1 MYYEYTQMTTL
12 TLGDDHMAESIF
24 IRAYL
29 RASTDDQNASRARE
43 TLNAFIEEK
52 GFKVAA
58 WYTENASGTKVDR
71 TELSRLIDDAQYGD
85 VLLVEQVD
93 RLTRLTKPDWNR
105 LKGAIQIAGL
115 RVVSLDL
122 PTSHAALRMTSS
134 DDFTGRM
141 LDAVNSMLMDM
152 LAAVAHKDWEDRRR
166 RQREGI
172 EQAKLEGRYK
182 GRPVNDALHSRIIE
196 LRSYGLSIRKT
207 AEIAGCGVSTVQRA
221 EKRNNRS

>member
-1 MYYEYTQMTTL
+1 ME
-12 TLGDDHMAESIF
+12 HAVF

-29 RASTDDQNASRARE
+29 RASTDDQNASRARN
-43 TLNAFIEEK
+43 TLSAFVEEK
-52 GFKVAA
+52 GLKVAA

-71 TELSRLIDDAQYGD
+71 TELSRLIGDAQYGD

-93 RLTRLTKPDWNR
+93 RLTRLSKPDWDR
-105 LKGAIQIAGL
+105 LKGAIQSAGL

-122 PTSHAALRMTSS
+122 PTSHAALNMSTG

-166 RQREGI
+166 RQRQGI
-172 EQAKLEGRYK
+172 EQAKREGRYK
-182 GRPVNDALHSRIIE
+182 GRPVNEEVHARILE
-196 LRSYGLSIRKT
+196 LRRHGLSIRKT
-207 AEIAGCGVSTVQRA
+207 ADIVGCGVSTVQRA
-221 EKRNNRS
+221 EKRAK

>member
-1 MYYEYTQMTTL
+1 MEQ
-12 TLGDDHMAESIF
+12 AVF

-29 RASTDDQNASRARE
+29 RASTDDQNASRARD
-43 TLNAFIEEK
+43 TLSSFVEEK
-52 GFKVAA
+52 GLKVAA

-93 RLTRLTKPDWNR
+93 RLTRLSKPDWDR
-105 LKGAIQIAGL
+105 LKGAIQSAGL

-122 PTSHAALRMTSS
+122 PTSHAALNMSTG

-166 RQREGI
+166 RQRQGI
-172 EQAKLEGRYK
+172 DQAKREGRYK
-182 GRPVNDALHSRIIE
+182 GRPVNEEVHARILE
-196 LRSYGLSIRKT
+196 LRRHGLSIRKT
-207 AEIAGCGVSTVQRA
+207 ADIVGCGVSTVQRA
-221 EKRNNRS
+221 EKRAKQA

>member
-1 MYYEYTQMTTL
+1 M
-12 TLGDDHMAESIF
+12 F

-29 RASTDDQNASRARE
+29 RASTDDQNASRARS
-43 TLNAFIEEK
+43 TLSGFIEDK
-52 GFKVAA
+52 GLKVAA
-58 WYTENASGTKVDR
+58 WYTENASGTKVER
-71 TELSRLIDDAQYGD
+71 TELARLINDAQYGD

-93 RLTRLTKPDWNR
+93 RLTRLSKPDWDR
-105 LKGAIQIAGL
+105 LKGAIQGAGL

-122 PTSHAALRMTSS
+122 PTSHAALRISSS

-172 EQAKLEGRYK
+172 ELAKRDGRYK
-182 GRPVNDALHSRIIE
+182 GRPVNEEVHARILE
-196 LRSYGLSIRKT
+196 LRRYGLSIRKT
-207 AEIAGCGVSTVQRA
+207 ADIVGCGISTVQRA
-221 EKRNNRS
+221 EKRVKLDC

>member
-1 MYYEYTQMTTL
+1 MNTWP
-12 TLGDDHMAESIF
+12 LGGLPMKHSVF
-24 IRAYL
+24 VRAYL
-29 RASTDDQNASRARE
+29 RASTEDQNANRARDI
-43 TLNAFIEEK
+43 LSGFVEEK
-52 GFKVAA
+52 GLKVAA

-93 RLTRLTKPDWNR
+93 RLTRLSKPDWDR
-105 LKGAIQIAGL
+105 LKSAIQSAGL

-122 PTSHAALRMTSS
+122 PTSHAALNTAVG

-172 EQAKLEGRYK
+172 EQAKREGRYK
-182 GRPVNDALHSRIIE
+182 GRPVNEDVHARILE
-196 LRSYGLSIRKT
+196 LRRHGLSIRKT
-207 AEIAGCGVSTVQRA
+207 ADIVGCGVSTVQRA
-221 EKRNNRS
+221 EKRAELSEQ